1 MTDHDEGFEAAARLR
16 EVGIS
21 PTVQRRRIAEVL
33 LSRPQHLSADEV
45 LKLVNN
51 AGEAVSKATVYN
63 TLKLFL
69 KKGLVK
75 EVIVDPERAF
85 YDSNTGLHHHF
96 YNEDTGRL
104 TDFNLRDLRVS
115 GAPQLPA
122 GTIQAGMDVIVRVRN
137 GRRSGG

>member
-1 MTDHDEGFEAAARLR
+1 MIERGPIGEERFDAASLLR
-16 EVGIS
+16 DAGIS
-21 PTVQRRRIAEVL
+21 PTVQRRRIADVL

-45 LKLVNN
+45 LKLLNR

-69 KKGLVK
+69 RKGLVK

-85 YDSNTGLHHHF
+85 YDSNIGPHHHF

-104 TDFNLRDLRVS
+104 TDFNAQGLRVS
-115 GAPQLPA
+115 GVPRVPD
-122 GTIQAGMDVIVRVRN
+122 GTVQAGVDVIVRLRN
-137 GRRSGG
+137 GG